1 MTVVE
6 PEWQAL
12 CRQIRGSAGRD
23 VVYVLGGSDRGKTTL
38 ARHLAAALAL
48 HHPTAFIDCDM
59 GQSGIGPP
67 ATVGMRVHPG
77 GEHLRF
83 VGSTSPSGHL
93 LQTLAAEKRL
103 LERALALGAAKVIVD
118 SSGFA
123 FGSVPEEFQFQT
135 IDLLQPDHLVAIQR
149 GEELEDLLDNFRRHP
164 AMRIH
169 RLAPSFAV
177 VERGREQRRAYRE
190 RLFREYFRD
199 ARIQEIPLAALG
211 VHGRVP
217 VGGAADT
224 ERGLLVGL
232 NDAENFLLA
241 LGILEDWKP
250 EERTLT
256 VFAPPYERDSLA
268 TIQFGSLRLDRRSL
282 ERQG

>member
-1 MTVVE
+1 
-6 PEWQAL
+6 
-12 CRQIRGSAGRD
+12 
-23 VVYVLGGSDRGKTTL
+23 
-38 ARHLAAALAL
+38 
-48 HHPTAFIDCDM
+48 M
-59 GQSGIGPP
+59 GQSAIGPP
-67 ATVGMRVHPG
+67 ATVGMRMHPG

-118 SSGFA
+118 SSGFV

-169 RLAPSFAV
+169 RLSPSFAV
-177 VERGREQRRAYRE
+177 VERRREQRRAYRE
-190 RLFREYFRD
+190 RLFSEYFRD
-199 ARIQEIPLAALG
+199 ARTQEIPLALLG
-211 VHGRVP
+211 MHGRVP
-217 VGGAADT
+217 ESPARDAWRD
-224 ERGLLVGL
+224 LLVGL

-241 LGILEDWKP
+241 LGILEDYDP
-250 EERTLT
+250 EERILQ
-256 VFAPPYERDSLA
+256 VFSPLYDTDALA
-268 TIQFGSLRLDRRSL
+268 TVQFGSLRLDRRSL
-282 ERQG
+282 GLEA